1 MKSSFQ
7 SCDRHVGSLMI
18 SEILIMISEIM
29 ISEKLETE
37 GKEQNA
43 VINSCRLLPVF
54 TQILI

>member
-7 SCDRHVGSLMI
+7 SCDRHVGSL
-18 SEILIMISEIM
+18 MISEIM

-43 VINSCRLLPVF
+43 VINSCRLIPVF